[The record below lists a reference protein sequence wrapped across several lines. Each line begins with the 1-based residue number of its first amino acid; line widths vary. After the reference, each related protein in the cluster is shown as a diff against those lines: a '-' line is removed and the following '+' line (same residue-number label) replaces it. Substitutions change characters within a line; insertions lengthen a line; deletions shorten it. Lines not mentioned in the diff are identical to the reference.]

1 MDGRDACDIFS
12 SATRIRENRMRR
24 WMCRMASAIIHGL
37 ALTVA
42 VLACGSLPVDRNAQ
56 SKIAYVF
63 IPPPETAKH
72 LRVTAEG
79 YGIGAVNL
87 EGNQG
92 AKLDLKGVR
101 LAIEQDPDY
110 QMVESALRRYDGAIG
125 LAFPSEPAFVT
136 YAFVAPNWSRTQGEL
151 LSVDS
156 FFTVIIEQPGRWRL
170 FQNLRAQRGLEGD
183 FLVYALFPPEFIAR
197 LHKSI
202 RQAAA
207 MQIQEGRVTEARIA
221 FSITAPEGFEIV
233 AVSVEAGARR
243 TTI

>member
-12 SATRIRENRMRR
+12 PAIRIRENRMRR
-24 WMCRMASAIIHGL
+24 WMCRMVSVILHGL
-37 ALTVA
+37 ALTMA
-42 VLACGSLPVDRNAQ
+42 VLACRSLPVDHNAQ

-63 IPPPETAKH
+63 IPSLETVKH
-72 LRVTAEG
+72 QSAATEG
-79 YGIGAVNL
+79 AGIGAENF

-92 AKLDLKGVR
+92 AKLDLKGVK

-110 QMVESALRRYDGAIG
+110 QMVESALRRYQGAIG

-136 YAFVAPNWSRTQGEL
+136 YAFIAPNWSRAQGEL

-156 FFTVIIEQPGRWRL
+156 FFTVIIEQPNRWRL
-170 FQNLRAQRGLEGD
+170 LQNLCAQRGLEGD
-183 FLVYALFPPEFIAR
+183 FLVYALFPPEFISR
-197 LHKSI
+197 LHKAI

-221 FSITAPEGFEIV
+221 FSATAPEGFKIV
-233 AVSVEAGARR
+233 AVSVASGARR
-243 TTI
+243 TT